1 MSWPWK
7 SEQLQLQNN
16 KELSFGR
23 FQSLLHRLG
32 NKPGMFENYDK
43 IINEQW
49 ENGIIEK
56 VYMNS
61 EHEDH
66 MTHCIPHHA
75 VVDAAKPTTKV
86 RIVYDASAKPKSD
99 NKSLNECLYRGPV
112 MLKDLCGL
120 LLHFRLSKFAVVADN
135 EKAFLQLGL
144 QSEDRN
150 VTRFFWIKDKNYAD
164 I

>member
-1 MSWPWK
+1 
-7 SEQLQLQNN
+7 
-16 KELSFGR
+16 
-23 FQSLLHRLG
+23 
-32 NKPGMFENYDK
+32 MFENYDK
-43 IINEQW
+43 IINEQC

-56 VYMNS
+56 VYRYS

-66 MTHCIPHHA
+66 MTHYIPHHA

-120 LLHFRLSKFAVVADN
+120 LLHFRISKFAVVADN

>member
-1 MSWPWK
+1 
-7 SEQLQLQNN
+7 
-16 KELSFGR
+16 
-23 FQSLLHRLG
+23 
-32 NKPGMFENYDK
+32 
-43 IINEQW
+43 
-49 ENGIIEK
+49 
-56 VYMNS
+56 
-61 EHEDH
+61 
-66 MTHCIPHHA
+66 
-75 VVDAAKPTTKV
+75 
-86 RIVYDASAKPKSD
+86 
-99 NKSLNECLYRGPV
+99 

>member
-1 MSWPWK
+1 M
-7 SEQLQLQNN
+7 LA
-16 KELSFGR
+16 
-23 FQSLLHRLG
+23 
-32 NKPGMFENYDK
+32 M
-43 IINEQW
+43 
-49 ENGIIEK
+49 
-56 VYMNS
+56 
-61 EHEDH
+61 
-66 MTHCIPHHA
+66 
-75 VVDAAKPTTKV
+75 VDAAKPTTKV

-120 LLHFRLSKFAVVADN
+120 LLHFRISKFAVVADN

-144 QSEDRN
+144 QNEDRN